1 MRVTRLEHSLQSATR
16 AHRDG
21 RDEEYV
27 VAALLHDIG
36 DAIAPY
42 SHGEYV
48 AAVLKPYVSERVCWI
63 IRYHPLFQ
71 AYYYAHHLGGD
82 RHARDLYR
90 QHEWYDECVEFCEL
104 YDQNCFEVAFDSLP
118 LEFFEP
124 MVRRVFSEPKYAA
137 DGMSILIEA
146 STAAE

>member
-1 MRVTRLEHSLQSATR
+1 MTKIVSYEHIADMTPDDARIMVADGLEEARELPDRLFQALRALGGVQGSLRVTRLEHSLQSATR

-27 VAALLHDIG
+27 VAALHHDIG

-48 AAVLKPYVSERVCWI
+48 AAVLKPYVSETVCWI
-63 IRYHPLFQ
+63 IRLHPLFQ

-82 RHARDLYR
+82 RAR
-90 QHEWYDECVEFCEL
+90 C
-104 YDQNCFEVAFDSLP
+104 LP
-118 LEFFEP
+118 
-124 MVRRVFSEPKYAA
+124 SA
-137 DGMSILIEA
+137 
-146 STAAE
+146 